1 MFFFNSNASFSPVK
15 VIRNLQSQVS
25 DLGSQVSNLQTQLI
39 NSQSETKKLQTQL
52 STFQKEK
59 EDYQTRLAASELELA
74 SLREQKISLQTEAE
88 TRKKQLEML
97 YDYSKIPNHLY
108 EGKNGIRSG
117 GLGSELKTFLTQ
129 DFVRKPFSDEVFWQQ
144 IIMNIINKIVPQHK
158 GLADHFSHYDDY
170 QNVFASLLEFSFNSK
185 AHHLDGGYLFVLRD
199 ILLYVH
205 KDVSTRLPIFFNNI
219 KLIIL
224 EMLAKYPPES

>member
-1 MFFFNSNASFSPVK
+1 MRIISVITLPVFFFNSNASFSPVK

-88 TRKKQLEML
+88 TWKKQLEML
-97 YDYSKIPNHLY
+97 YDYSKIPDHMY

-144 IIMNIINKIVPQHK
+144 IIMNIINK
-158 GLADHFSHYDDY
+158 
-170 QNVFASLLEFSFNSK
+170 
-185 AHHLDGGYLFVLRD
+185 
-199 ILLYVH
+199 
-205 KDVSTRLPIFFNNI
+205 RL
-219 KLIIL
+219 
-224 EMLAKYPPES
+224 